1 MDLRDFGLALP
12 SGPVC
17 LPDLEQTYR
26 NKRVLITG
34 GFGFLGSTL
43 AQRLVFSGAKVTVV
57 DSLHPLYGGN
67 PFNLR
72 GLESDLTTVIGD
84 LRDRV
89 VIDAC
94 VPGQEFV
101 FHLAAQVSYI
111 DSLNMPADDLQVNA
125 GVTLELLEA
134 CRRHGAKPRF
144 VFASS
149 RMVVGKA
156 DGPTLTEDSAVNPVS
171 LYGVHKYAS
180 ERYLAIYHESF
191 GIPTTSLR
199 ITNPYGPRQQIHHS
213 KYSLV
218 GWFVR
223 QALENQTIRV
233 FGDGEQTRDYVY
245 IDDLAEG
252 FLRCAA
258 AEGAVGR
265 VVNLGSGVTTRFR
278 DMVRLVVDVVG
289 QGRIEFVP
297 WPKDYARVET
307 GDVSADLRL
316 LHRLTGWRAQVD
328 LRTGIERTAEYYR
341 QHWRHYATRTP
352 NFELWPRAAL
362 PPAASPRAAGVRRP
376 APRAPLPPI
385 AAPLAPGLLP
395 RQA

>member
-1 MDLRDFGLALP
+1 MDIRDFGLTLS
-12 SGPVC
+12 SGPGSSR
-17 LPDLEQTYR
+17 LDLDQAYG
-26 NKRVLITG
+26 NKRVLVTG

-43 AQRLVFSGAKVTVV
+43 ARRLVACGARVTVV

-72 GLESDLTTVIGD
+72 GLESDLTIVIGD
-84 LRDRV
+84 LRDRL
-89 VIDAC
+89 VIDTC
-94 VPGQEFV
+94 VPEQDFV

-111 DSLNMPADDLQVNA
+111 DSLNMPVDDLLVNA

-134 CRRHGAKPRF
+134 CRRHGVKPRF

-156 DGPTLTEDSAVNPVS
+156 DRPTLTEDTPVNPVS
-171 LYGVHKYAS
+171 LYGVHKYAC
-180 ERYLAIYHESF
+180 ERYLAIYHQSF

-223 QALENQTIRV
+223 QALENQSIRI

-245 IDDLAEG
+245 VDDLAEA

-258 AEGAVGR
+258 ADAVGR

-278 DMVRLVVDVVG
+278 DMVCLVVDVVG
-289 QGRIEFVP
+289 RGRVEFVP
-297 WPKDYARVET
+297 WPKDYARLET

-316 LHRLTGWRAQVD
+316 LHQLTGWRSQVD

-341 QHWRHYATRTP
+341 EHWRHYVTRPLTV
-352 NFELWPRAAL
+352 ELWPRAAR
-362 PPAASPRAAGVRRP
+362 PPASRHAARVRGP
-376 APRAPLPPI
+376 AKGAELPPI
-385 AAPLAPGLLP
+385 AAPLGPGLLP